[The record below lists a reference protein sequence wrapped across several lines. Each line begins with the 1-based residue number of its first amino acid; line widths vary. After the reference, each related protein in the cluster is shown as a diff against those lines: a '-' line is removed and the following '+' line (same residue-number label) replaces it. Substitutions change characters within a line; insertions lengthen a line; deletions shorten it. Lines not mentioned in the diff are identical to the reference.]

1 MKFIQ
6 TYRSELILT
15 ILGLVFFLSFL
26 GSVHLFDWDEIN
38 FAESSREMLETGNF
52 FQVQINFEPFM
63 EKPPFFFW
71 LQSLSMK
78 IFGVNEFAARL
89 PNALFGVLALLTLF
103 KIGKT
108 LKNERFGLIWSL
120 IYFGSFLPNL
130 YYKSGI
136 IDPVFN
142 YFIFMSVY
150 YIIRLVNE
158 EEASGQRKWSILSGV
173 FNGLAIITK
182 GPVGLLLLL
191 LTVLVM
197 YVKKGFKPL
206 AKIKHIL
213 IFAISVFVVTT
224 FWYGY
229 EVMQRGPWF
238 LVEFIKYQIELFSKP
253 VAGHEQPFYYHFVV
267 VFLGCFPLSVFAL
280 PKLFKKEID
289 HFEFQSWMKSLFW
302 VVMILFTIVTTKI
315 VHYSSM
321 SYLPLSYI
329 AASFLYD
336 LETGNVELRKWM
348 KIVFYAIGGVFSF
361 LLIVLPYLL
370 AHKEIL
376 IIPYVTH
383 PFTLSQ
389 LNVNLE
395 LSGFEGVIGLFYFI
409 AILFAFRYIQSSNV
423 LKGVWV
429 ISVSTALTLLI
440 YTRVVVKEIEKITQ
454 LPMIEFLESHSDEDC
469 YMVTNFKSYAPYF
482 YGKVKPLSTDD
493 KLTVYK
499 KQLLAEYHAENF
511 NDLTQKEKAAF
522 NTRVVTWLENE
533 PDLDKKVFIITRSH
547 QDDLQNNPNCK
558 LLYTMG
564 GYKFYTRS
572 SF

>member
-1 MKFIQ
+1 MRYFQ
-6 TYRSELILT
+6 TYRMELIL
-15 ILGLVFFLSFL
+15 ISIGLIFFLPFL

-89 PNALFGVLALLTLF
+89 PNALFGVLALITLF
-103 KIGKT
+103 RIGKH
-108 LKNERFGLIWSL
+108 LKNDRFGLIWAL

-150 YIIRLVNE
+150 YVIRLVNE
-158 EEASGQRKWSILSGV
+158 KELKGQRKWSVLSGV

-191 LTVLVM
+191 LTVIVM

-206 AKIKHIL
+206 TKLKHVLLFSFSAFI
-213 IFAISVFVVTT
+213 VTT

-253 VAGHEQPFYYHFVV
+253 VAGHEQPFFYHFVV

-280 PKLFKKEID
+280 PKLFKKEVD
-289 HFEFQSWMKSLFW
+289 QYEFQSWMKSLFW

-329 AASFLYD
+329 AASFLFD
-336 LETGNVELRKWM
+336 LDAGNIQIKKWM
-348 KIVFYAIGGVFSF
+348 RVVFYFIGGVFS
-361 LLIVLPYLL
+361 LLLTVLPYLL

-383 PFTLSQ
+383 PFTLAQ

-395 LSGFEGVIGLFYFI
+395 LSGFEGIIGLVYFI
-409 AILFAFRYIQSSNV
+409 AAVLAFRLMLNNQV
-423 LKGVWV
+423 LRGVW
-429 ISVSTALTLLI
+429 IMSIATAFTLLI

-454 LPMIEFLESHSDEDC
+454 LPMVDFLESHSDEDC

-482 YGKVKPLSTDD
+482 YGRIKPLPVDD
-493 KLTVYK
+493 KLTK
-499 KQLLAEYHAENF
+499 FKQQLLLEFSADNF
-511 NDLTQKEKAAF
+511 NDLTQKEKAVF
-522 NTRVVTWLENE
+522 NGRVVTWLENE
-533 PDLDKKVFIITRSH
+533 SDLDKKVYIITRSH
-547 QDDLQNNPNCK
+547 QDNLKDNPNCK
-558 LLYTMG
+558 LMYGSG
-564 GYKFYTRS
+564 GYKFYTR
-572 SF
+572 